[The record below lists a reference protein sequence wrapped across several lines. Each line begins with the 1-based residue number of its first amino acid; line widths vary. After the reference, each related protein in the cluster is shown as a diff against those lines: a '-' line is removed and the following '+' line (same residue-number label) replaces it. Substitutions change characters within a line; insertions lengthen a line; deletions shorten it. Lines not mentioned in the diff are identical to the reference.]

1 MTDTSPSSR
10 AWLSTRAAAM
20 AQQPTRAEQAFREAL
35 LYHTKRLLDRNL
47 RKWTIRFQYPIP
59 PYIPDFVCLERRL
72 IIEVDG
78 GYHDAPPQRARDASR
93 TAHLTR
99 LGYRVLRFR
108 NEAVL
113 HSPQR
118 TMQRIK
124 HFLLDLSDRP

>member
-1 MTDTSPSSR
+1 MTDTSPSSK
-10 AWLSTRAAAM
+10 AWLSTRAAEM
-20 AQQPTRAEQAFREAL
+20 ADRPTHAEHAFREAF

-47 RKWTIRFQYPIP
+47 RKWTIHFQYPIP

-78 GYHDAPPQRARDASR
+78 RYHDTPSQQARDASR

-99 LGYRVLRFR
+99 MGYRVLRFR

-113 HSPQR
+113 QSPQR